1 MEFSWCDYIISGEGE
16 YPFARLCDSL
26 NYNTDF
32 SIPGLCYRK
41 DRGIIVNEPYIAEGE
56 PPSPYCEEYFDA
68 LHGRIAYLETSRG
81 CPYSCAFCLS
91 GRCGGVRFFD
101 IERAKKAKAKA
112 ETRLSDTKS
121 DDYEHKL
128 AEIKLKKSL
137 ARLGASE
144 RK

>member
-1 MEFSWCDYIISGEGE
+1 MNEFELQIVTPDGVLYNGNANKIILRTSEGDVGILPRHSDYVAPLSIGIARVFTKDGEHKAACSGGMVTV
-16 YPFARLCDSL
+16 S
-26 NYNTDF
+26 
-32 SIPGLCYRK
+32 
-41 DRGIIVNEPYIAEGE
+41 
-56 PPSPYCEEYFDA
+56 
-68 LHGRIAYLETSRG
+68 
-81 CPYSCAFCLS
+81 
-91 GRCGGVRFFD
+91 GGVVRVVASTFEWSEDID

>member
-1 MEFSWCDYIISGEGE
+1 MNEFELQIVTPDGVLYSGNANKIILRTSEGDVGILPRHSDYVASLSIGIARVFTKDGEHKAACSGGMVTVSEG
-16 YPFARLCDSL
+16 
-26 NYNTDF
+26 
-32 SIPGLCYRK
+32 
-41 DRGIIVNEPYIAEGE
+41 V
-56 PPSPYCEEYFDA
+56 
-68 LHGRIAYLETSRG
+68 
-81 CPYSCAFCLS
+81 
-91 GRCGGVRFFD
+91 VRVVASTFEWSEDID

-121 DDYEHKL
+121 GDYEHKL